1 MNRIIYLHENVN
13 PLLSAKLIS
22 YVPSAYE
29 KTFPDK
35 RERERERDIGAWVIL
50 LQNSLP
56 HIGINIS

>member
-35 RERERERDIGAWVIL
+35 REREREREIL
-50 LQNSLP
+50 EL
-56 HIGINIS
+56 G